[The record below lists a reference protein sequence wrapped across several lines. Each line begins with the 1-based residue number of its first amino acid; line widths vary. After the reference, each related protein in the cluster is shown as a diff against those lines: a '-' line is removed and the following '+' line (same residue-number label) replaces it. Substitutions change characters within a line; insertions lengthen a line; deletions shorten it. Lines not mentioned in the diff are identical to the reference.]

1 MGQQANSQGVQSLL
15 EALGITEEDLA
26 GWVEPEP
33 GSEGLTVV
41 PGQDIAMGFGDAE
54 IVPGQETGDV
64 EIPAGTIT
72 DDLQFVPGQ
81 EQGDVDIPVGTVM
94 DATRV
99 VPGQEAGMVPPLPV
113 EIGQAYFKPDVD
125 QGNVAVYPK
134 RGTGPQPI
142 FPKLKGGS

>member
-41 PGQDIAMGFGDAE
+41 PGQDIAMGLGEAE

-64 EIPAGTIT
+64 EIPAGTIMPGQVVPEQET
-72 DDLQFVPGQ
+72 GVVPPAFEVEMGMADFVPGQ
-81 EQGDVDIPVGTVM
+81 EQG
-94 DATRV
+94 A
-99 VPGQEAGMVPPLPV
+99 VPQLPV